1 MSHDIRTPL
10 NGIIGLLEI
19 NAAHPD
25 DAALVSANRSKM
37 RTAAD
42 HLLSLINDVL
52 QMSKLESGQVILPHE
67 PLSLSQLAAD
77 VLAIVS
83 QRASDSG
90 ITMEYTSSP
99 DSLPADRVYGSPVH
113 LRQIFLNI
121 YGNCIKYNRL
131 GGKVQTSCKCLGV
144 DQEIVTYQWT
154 IQDTGV
160 GMSQEFIRH
169 IFDPFAQERSDARS
183 VYNGTG
189 LGMAIV
195 KNLVDKMNGTIE
207 VKSEEGVGSTFVIT
221 LPFRLATEQSQEQQ
235 QQESEEI
242 VESASIAGC
251 RLLLVEDNEL
261 NVEIA
266 EMLLEDQGAQVMV
279 VADGQQAVDRFVSEP
294 PGTFDVILMDVMMP
308 VMDGL
313 TATRRI
319 RELDREDA
327 KTMPIIAMTANAY
340 DEDVKQCLDAGMN
353 AHLAKPL
360 QMDLVVAV
368 IGKYCN

>member
-1 MSHDIRTPL
+1 
-10 NGIIGLLEI
+10 
-19 NAAHPD
+19 
-25 DAALVSANRSKM
+25 
-37 RTAAD
+37 
-42 HLLSLINDVL
+42 
-52 QMSKLESGQVILPHE
+52 MSKLESGEVVLSEE
-67 PLSLSQLAAD
+67 PMNLKNPVGRYIDDCGAAC
-77 VLAIVS
+77 
-83 QRASDSG
+83 SG
-90 ITMEYTSSP
+90 SRCNAGICKSTE
-99 DSLPADRVYGSPVH
+99 RVAFQNIYGSSVAMCV
-113 LRQIFLNI
+113 RFSCNI

-221 LPFRLATEQSQEQQ
+221 LPLRLATEQSQEQQ

-313 TATRRI
+313 TATRKI

>member
-1 MSHDIRTPL
+1 M
-10 NGIIGLLEI
+10 
-19 NAAHPD
+19 
-25 DAALVSANRSKM
+25 
-37 RTAAD
+37 
-42 HLLSLINDVL
+42 
-52 QMSKLESGQVILPHE
+52 
-67 PLSLSQLAAD
+67 
-77 VLAIVS
+77 
-83 QRASDSG
+83 
-90 ITMEYTSSP
+90 
-99 DSLPADRVYGSPVH
+99 
-113 LRQIFLNI
+113 RQIFLNI

-235 QQESEEI
+235 QQEREEI

>member
-1 MSHDIRTPL
+1 MNLKT
-10 NGIIGLLEI
+10 
-19 NAAHPD
+19 
-25 DAALVSANRSKM
+25 
-37 RTAAD
+37 
-42 HLLSLINDVL
+42 LSDDVL
-52 QMSKLESGQVILPHE
+52 T
-67 PLSLSQLAAD
+67 
-77 VLAIVS
+77 IVE
-83 QRASDSG
+83 QRAAEAG
-90 ITMEYTSSP
+90 VTLEYDKSTE
-99 DSLPADRVYGSPVH
+99 RVAFQNIYGSPLHV
-113 LRQIFLNI
+113 RQIFLNI

-235 QQESEEI
+235 QQEREEI